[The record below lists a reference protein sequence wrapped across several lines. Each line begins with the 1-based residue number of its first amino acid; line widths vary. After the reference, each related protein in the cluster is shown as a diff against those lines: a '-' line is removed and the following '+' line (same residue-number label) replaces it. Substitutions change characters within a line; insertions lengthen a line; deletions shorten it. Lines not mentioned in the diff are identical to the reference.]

1 MVSSTGKFISDFKK
15 TKIGLSYTDFVI
27 YLHIKRLQKNNP
39 HWNLHWNPHW
49 TRTGTYTEKYCFG
62 VLGDWLWFHK
72 IQVMM
77 TRMKRTTCMVWWL
90 SLRFQLQR
98 YNKKLSISK
107 FSRISA
113 TNPPTKWCVW
123 TGERFYIPPCKVQH
137 ISVSSKSFKQKWTQN
152 GPLFMLFPCYIE
164 SYRA

>member
-1 MVSSTGKFISDFKK
+1 MGYPTLILLSICISNGYRKK
-15 TKIGLSYTDFVI
+15 TT
-27 YLHIKRLQKNNP
+27 H
-39 HWNLHWNPHW
+39 
-49 TRTGTYTEKYCFG
+49 TGTLTETHTETHTEKYCFG
-62 VLGDWLWFHK
+62 VPADKLWFHK

-123 TGERFYIPPCKVQH
+123 TGERFCIPPCKDNIFQSPPSLLNKNEHRTVPYSCSFHVILNH
-137 ISVSSKSFKQKWTQN
+137 IVPKIIGNNPTWILHRLN
-152 GPLFMLFPCYIE
+152 
-164 SYRA
+164 